1 MKKFFMTLAAVAVA
15 ATMNAQVWVGG
26 EIGFNADKTTVKNN
40 GTSSSYSTN
49 NFTIAP
55 EIGYNLSEKWAVAMK
70 IGFTHS
76 EDNGAV
82 AAMVQEAAPELTI
95 NGKLMSN
102 SFSINP
108 YVRYIFVKAGNF
120 SAFVD
125 GGISYA
131 TIHVNNLSSVMNNIN
146 SFGVAINPGISY
158 AVSEKVGLVAH
169 IGDLSYNAMWTKAK
183 NVDVKVNNDKF
194 NVSLWNSISF
204 GAYYNF

>member
-1 MKKFFMTLAAVAVA
+1 MKKILMTLAAVAVA

-26 EIGFNADKTTVKNN
+26 QIGFNADKTTVKTN
-40 GTSSSYSTN
+40 GVSTDVTTN

-70 IGFTHS
+70 IGFAHN
-76 EDNGAV
+76 EDNGVIKSIIENAGFPV
-82 AAMVQEAAPELTI
+82 
-95 NGKLMSN
+95 NGKAMTN
-102 SFSINP
+102 AFSINP
-108 YVRYIFVKAGNF
+108 YVRYTFFKAGNF

-125 GGISYA
+125 GGISYS
-131 TIHVNNLSSVMNNIN
+131 TVHINNMSKVMNNIN

-169 IGDLSYNAMWTKAK
+169 LGDLSFNTSWTKAK
-183 NVDVKVNNDKF
+183 NADIKVTDNKF
-194 NVSLWNSISF
+194 NVSFWNAISF

>member
-1 MKKFFMTLAAVAVA
+1 MKKIMMTLAAVAVA

-40 GTSSSYSTN
+40 GVSNDVTTN

-55 EIGYNLSEKWAVAMK
+55 EIGYNLNEKWAVAMK
-70 IGFTHS
+70 IGFVHS
-76 EDNGAV
+76 EDNGVIKSMIENAGFNV
-82 AAMVQEAAPELTI
+82 PGKAMTNA
-95 NGKLMSN
+95 
-102 SFSINP
+102 FSINP
-108 YVRYIFVKAGNF
+108 YARYTFFKAGNF

-125 GGISYA
+125 GGVSYS
-131 TIHVNNLSSVMNNIN
+131 TVHINNMSDVMNNIN

-169 IGDLSYNAMWTKAK
+169 LGDLSFNTSWTKAK
-183 NVDVKVNNDKF
+183 NADIKVTDNKF
-194 NVSLWNSISF
+194 NVSFWNAISF

>member
-1 MKKFFMTLAAVAVA
+1 MKKIMMTLAAVAVA

-40 GTSSSYSTN
+40 GVSNDVTTN

-55 EIGYNLSEKWAVAMK
+55 EIGYNLNEKWAVAMK
-70 IGFTHS
+70 IGFVHS
-76 EDNGAV
+76 EDNGVIKSMIENAGFPV
-82 AAMVQEAAPELTI
+82 
-95 NGKLMSN
+95 NGKAMTN
-102 SFSINP
+102 AFSINP
-108 YVRYIFVKAGNF
+108 YARYTFFKAGNF

-125 GGISYA
+125 GGISYS
-131 TIHVNNLSSVMNNIN
+131 TVHINNMSDVMNNIN

-169 IGDLSYNAMWTKAK
+169 LGDLSFNTSWTKAK
-183 NVDVKVNNDKF
+183 NVDIKVTDNKF
-194 NVSLWNSISF
+194 NVSFWNAISF

>member
-1 MKKFFMTLAAVAVA
+1 MKKIMMTLAAVAVA

-40 GTSSSYSTN
+40 GVSNDVTTN

-55 EIGYNLSEKWAVAMK
+55 EIGYNLNEKWAVAMK
-70 IGFTHS
+70 IGFVHS
-76 EDNGAV
+76 EDNGVIKSMIENAGFNV
-82 AAMVQEAAPELTI
+82 AGKAMTNA
-95 NGKLMSN
+95 
-102 SFSINP
+102 FSINP
-108 YVRYIFVKAGNF
+108 YARYTFFKAGNF

-125 GGISYA
+125 GGISYS
-131 TIHVNNLSSVMNNIN
+131 TVHINNMSDVMNNIN

-169 IGDLSYNAMWTKAK
+169 LGDLSFNTSWTKAK
-183 NVDVKVNNDKF
+183 NADIKVTDNKF
-194 NVSLWNSISF
+194 NVSFWNAISF